1 MKCLQIGRFRMQP
14 TCGFLLRVKIRVL
27 EARKF
32 VPSGAPSRVA
42 AWKQRRTSEHPS
54 GLTGLNLRSQT
65 ANVTLIHF
73 VLGCVCRRAYQRKRD
88 DIRNDPRLDSAVAI
102 ARAAVVVGVVVP
114 AVVLRDAVVVMVV
127 MARHRGGHRSC
138 GGDPQH
144 SEGGS
149 DPGLHCGEHRNS
161 FVGWL
166 SFM

>member
-1 MKCLQIGRFRMQP
+1 
-14 TCGFLLRVKIRVL
+14 
-27 EARKF
+27 
-32 VPSGAPSRVA
+32 VA

-54 GLTGLNLRSQT
+54 GLTGVNLRSQT
-65 ANVTLIHF
+65 ANVTLIPF

-114 AVVLRDAVVVMVV
+114 AVVLRNAVVVMVM
-127 MARHRGGHRSC
+127 MARHRGGHHSGC
-138 GGDPQH
+138 GDSQDSQGR
-144 SEGGS
+144 S
-149 DPGLHCGEHRNS
+149 DPGLHCREHRDS